1 MKYHNFCKLGDVL
14 SDVAKKSGL
23 ESGISQIA
31 LFGLWA
37 EVVGGRFK
45 SSTKAIKIQNKT
57 LTIATKS
64 PSVTQELSFF
74 KADVLK
80 KMQVLTKNLNIEI
93 KEIIFNHKI
102 WNELNKENNKKEEIQ
117 YRKYL
122 PSPSDFDIEKI
133 EIPQNIKEELEK
145 SFEKT
150 ENLSEEIKQKIIKTV
165 INDIKRQ
172 IWKRERNYPVCEK
185 CFTVLDFID
194 EGEENLCPV
203 CKSFCE

>member
-1 MKYHNFCKLGDVL
+1 MGDIL

-23 ESGISQIA
+23 ELGISQIA
-31 LFGLWA
+31 LFNLWA
-37 EVVGGRFK
+37 EVVGNRFT
-45 SSTKAIKIQNKT
+45 SSTRAVKIQNKM

-64 PSVTQELSFF
+64 PSVTQELTFF
-74 KADVLK
+74 KADILK
-80 KMQVLTKNLNIEI
+80 KMQVLTKNLKIEV
-93 KEIIFNHKI
+93 EEVNFNHKI

-133 EIPQNIKEELEK
+133 EIPQNIKEEIEK

-172 IWKRERNYPVCEK
+172 IWKKERNYPICKK

-203 CKSFCE
+203 CKSLCTE